1 MRRALAACMIG
12 VLVAACSSAGTPTA
26 APGNSTAPATQAPTT
41 TSSAAPEITPNPET
55 TAPPAATPTATS
67 AQPTES
73 PNSSGWRERTDVAA
87 GPSVREDHTWTV
99 DGDGARAYL
108 FGGRGADGASDELWS
123 FDLAT
128 DTWNLLQPSGD
139 RPAARFGHTGTW
151 VPSVGL
157 VIWSGQAGRRFFA
170 DAWAYDPAVN
180 AWRELPALGDVPPA
194 RYGSCA
200 SLGPEGRLWISHGFT
215 ADTGRFA
222 DTRAYDFATGEWT
235 DMTPSGNVPVERCL
249 HDCFWSAGRLVLY
262 AGQTTGVPALGD
274 IWAYDPASEAWSRG
288 PEAAAPPRQLYALAT
303 IADGDGAWV
312 FGGGTLEGDFLA
324 DTWRI
329 ASDTL
334 AMEPIL
340 MPLEPIPSARA
351 GATLIRDP
359 GSSRRLLFGGRNDLG
374 VLGDLWQLEDAVV
387 LN

>member
-12 VLVAACSSAGTPTA
+12 VLVAACSSAGTPTT
-26 APGNSTAPATQAPTT
+26 APGTSTAPATQAPTT
-41 TSSAAPEITPNPET
+41 TSSAAPETTPTPET
-55 TAPPAATPTATS
+55 TGLPAATPTATS
-67 AQPTES
+67 GLPTES

-87 GPSVREDHTWTV
+87 GPSAREDHTWTV

-151 VPSVGL
+151 VPGVGL
-157 VIWSGQAGRRFFA
+157 VIWSGQAGRAFFA

-200 SLGPEGRLWISHGFT
+200 SLGPEGRLWTSHGFT
-215 ADTGRFA
+215 DTGRFA

-262 AGQTTGVPALGD
+262 AGQTNGVPALGD

-288 PEAAAPPRQLYALAT
+288 PEAAASPRQLYALAT
-303 IADGDGAWV
+303 VRAGDEAWV
-312 FGGGTLEGDFLA
+312 FGGGSLDGDFLA

-329 ASDTL
+329 DGAGL
-334 AMEPIL
+334 AISEAEPVTR
-340 MPLEPIPSARA
+340 PPARS
-351 GATLIRDP
+351 GATLISDFETR
-359 GSSRRLLFGGRNDLG
+359 GRLLLFGGVNADGHLSDVWEFSPG
-374 VLGDLWQLEDAVV
+374 VSD
-387 LN
+387 